1 MSEQEQAPVEEPE
14 NAGTAEEAPGTQ
26 TEQQQIDWE
35 KRYNDMR
42 SEFDRRG
49 TRVSELEPLQQAVA
63 DLRSDDPDTRARAAQ
78 ALGLPFEFVDDT
90 QDDEYTDPS
99 EALAREIAAIKEQL
113 ASRDQEAQQAQQIA
127 QIEQYVEQQ
136 LAELDGLNERQ
147 RKYVVNTAVAM
158 PPTAEGMPDIKGA
171 YEQWVADMN
180 AEKQDWASTKKAP
193 HVGQVGTAGTQALP
207 EDAGH
212 NERVAYAME
221 RLMADQ

>member
-14 NAGTAEEAPGTQ
+14 NAAPAEEATGTPP
-26 TEQQQIDWE
+26 ESVDYE

-49 TRVSELEPLQQAVA
+49 SRVSELERYEQAVN
-63 DLRSDDPDTRARAAQ
+63 DLKSDDADTRARAAQ
-78 ALGLPFEFVDDT
+78 SLGLPFEFVDET
-90 QDDEYTDPS
+90 PDEYTDPS
-99 EALAREIAAIKEQL
+99 EQLAREVAAIKEQL
-113 ASRDQEAQQAQQIA
+113 ASREQEAQQAQQIA

-136 LAELDGLNERQ
+136 LGELDGLNERQ

-158 PPTAEGMPDIKGA
+158 PPTADGMPDIKGA

-180 AEKQDWASTKKAP
+180 AEKQDWASTKRAP

-212 NERVAYAME
+212 NERVAWALE
-221 RLMADQ
+221 RLQADQ